1 MKHITTQLDDEFILF
16 EKYSVTPG
24 ELFFLKML
32 LLSQEEDMQDMI
44 YRYFNLPEESRG
56 SIIEM
61 LESLKNKGIIL
72 STYKIPKKGDRFDPL
87 SVPLSKN
94 FQNSFFKA
102 SFDLGKDLYDH
113 YPASNVVN
121 EVEYKLKRVSKKFD
135 SLEDAFRAYGKYIR
149 WNKAT
154 HDHVIK
160 LVEWGKA
167 NNYQFTTLDCFIV
180 DNDWNN
186 IEELSANSILT
197 SSELKLL

>member
-72 STYKIPKKGDRFDPL
+72 STYKIPKKGDRFEPL

-94 FQNSFFKA
+94 FQKH
-102 SFDLGKDLYDH
+102 LL
-113 YPASNVVN
+113 
-121 EVEYKLKRVSKKFD
+121 
-135 SLEDAFRAYGKYIR
+135 I
-149 WNKAT
+149 
-154 HDHVIK
+154 
-160 LVEWGKA
+160 WGKI
-167 NNYQFTTLDCFIV
+167 YMIT
-180 DNDWNN
+180 
-186 IEELSANSILT
+186 ILQVM
-197 SSELKLL
+197 L

>member
-72 STYKIPKKGDRFDPL
+72 STYKIPKP
-87 SVPLSKN
+87 N
-94 FQNSFFKA
+94 NS
-102 SFDLGKDLYDH
+102 
-113 YPASNVVN
+113 
-121 EVEYKLKRVSKKFD
+121 
-135 SLEDAFRAYGKYIR
+135 
-149 WNKAT
+149 
-154 HDHVIK
+154 
-160 LVEWGKA
+160 
-167 NNYQFTTLDCFIV
+167 
-180 DNDWNN
+180 
-186 IEELSANSILT
+186 
-197 SSELKLL
+197 

>member
-1 MKHITTQLDDEFILF
+1 MENQHLT
-16 EKYSVTPG
+16 
-24 ELFFLKML
+24 
-32 LLSQEEDMQDMI
+32 
-44 YRYFNLPEESRG
+44 YFKVE
-56 SIIEM
+56 
-61 LESLKNKGIIL
+61 
-72 STYKIPKKGDRFDPL
+72 
-87 SVPLSKN
+87 N
-94 FQNSFFKA
+94 F
-102 SFDLGKDLYDH
+102 
-113 YPASNVVN
+113 
-121 EVEYKLKRVSKKFD
+121 KKFD

-186 IEELSANSILT
+186 IEELSANSILA

>member
-44 YRYFNLPEESRG
+44 YRYFSLPEESRG

-121 EVEYKLKRVSKKFD
+121 GVETLPSYKNNKFI
-135 SLEDAFRAYGKYIR
+135 G
-149 WNKAT
+149 NKA
-154 HDHVIK
+154 
-160 LVEWGKA
+160 L
-167 NNYQFTTLDCFIV
+167 
-180 DNDWNN
+180 
-186 IEELSANSILT
+186 
-197 SSELKLL
+197 